1 MAEFAKRLIKNRTFR
16 ALSLLGLGTLLLA
29 CLYSFN
35 TLSAARGQL
44 VDPSAHILGSIG
56 YSLAYGCYWLLGW
69 SVWLVV
75 VVMLAIGCMMLVN
88 AKPIKWLYVLALL
101 LASCGLCSMLSLQ
114 NVLGAEWLQRHALP
128 STGGKTGQLL
138 ADMLLAL
145 MPRGVALLVS
155 FCVYFIGLVWL
166 LKLRLKQVAAVLFED
181 LKKIALIARQGWLNR
196 RSKRQA
202 LQQQATQHQSL
213 GSLASTELNDKQQPG
228 NSALFDIPE
237 DTAERGLP
245 ADGLAG
251 QSELQHGTQLSET
264 AATTAGE
271 QTRPQEPRAQQSLH
285 TKPAM
290 DTQIVIWPAAAKP
303 ASSEEQFDD
312 HSADDGEAAPHEQ
325 SPALPASL
333 QPTTPAQSLAQN
345 SAPQPELQE
354 DEQHEDE
361 QQEAK
366 ITIPLQT
373 LASARSAEPP
383 RTQNAPAAQPAKP
396 AATCSIAP
404 ATRAVTTTAAA
415 ATGNGSTY
423 VLPDINMLHFN
434 RNPAPPAD
442 PKQLQAVMDTIVK
455 TLQSFGVNV
464 RPGNITSGPSITRY
478 EIYPSEGL
486 RVSRITQLEADLS
499 RATRAE
505 QINIL
510 APIPGKDTVGIE
522 IANPNRTPVELGELL
537 HDAEFTNPKYKIPL
551 ALGKDVY
558 GNTLIG
564 DLASMPHLL
573 VAGATGSGKSVCINS
588 IVSSMLLRFS
598 PDDLRFILI
607 DPKVVEMQGYGRLPH
622 LIVPVVTD
630 PKKVIAALRW
640 AVNEMEKRYRCFA
653 KVGVRNFIGY
663 NNYQKKQAETAGAN
677 NSARQQSGPESESEV
692 EVDYEKI
699 EAIVRS
705 LENPYEE
712 EPPMEKPEPADC
724 FDFEELPQ
732 KLPYIVIII
741 DELAD
746 LMQTAPAD
754 MESYIARITQKAR
767 AAGIHLIVATQ
778 TPRAEVVTGIIKANI
793 PSRIAFQ
800 VASALDSRVILD
812 QKGAEKLLGKG
823 DCMYLAPGAAK
834 MERAQGAFIS
844 DEDVEHLVEFCSN
857 QIPQNFLKDV
867 QQSIEEDDD
876 CEYDPQDTLSNSEN
890 ETYQKCLEVVRIE
903 KKASASLLQ
912 RRLRLGYNKAARM
925 MDMLEEKGVVGP
937 QDGAKP
943 REIFLND

>member
-1 MAEFAKRLIKNRTFR
+1 MAEFAKRLLKNRTFQ
-16 ALSLLGLGTLLLA
+16 ALLLLGLGTLLLA
-29 CLYSFN
+29 CLYSFT
-35 TLSAARGQL
+35 TLSAPRGQL
-44 VDPSAHILGSIG
+44 VDGSTHILGRFG
-56 YSLAYGCYWLLGW
+56 YSLAYGCYWLSGW
-69 SVWLVV
+69 GAW
-75 VVMLAIGCMMLVN
+75 
-88 AKPIKWLYVLALL
+88 LALL
-101 LASCGLCSMLSLQ
+101 ILLAVGCMLLVRAKFGKWIYLVAVLLALSGLCSMLSLQ
-114 NVLGAEWLQRHALP
+114 NVVGAEWLQRHDLP
-128 STGGKTGQLL
+128 STGGKYGQLL
-138 ADMLLAL
+138 ASMLLSV
-145 MPRGVALLVS
+145 MPRSAALALS
-155 FCVYFIGLVWL
+155 FLCYCIGLAWL
-166 LKLRLKQVAAVLFED
+166 LQLRLKQVASVLYED
-181 LKKIALIARQGWLNR
+181 LKNIGQLLRQGWQQWR
-196 RSKRQA
+196 DKRAASKTQRSRQQDA
-202 LQQQATQHQSL
+202 AEPQQQLPQAAAGVLVASDQAASQPQVHALPEQSTATLPTHEDDQDHLTQEHDQSTQ
-213 GSLASTELNDKQQPG
+213 AP
-228 NSALFDIPE
+228 
-237 DTAERGLP
+237 LP
-245 ADGLAG
+245 AA
-251 QSELQHGTQLSET
+251 Q
-264 AATTAGE
+264 AAE
-271 QTRPQEPRAQQSLH
+271 I
-285 TKPAM
+285 
-290 DTQIVIWPAAAKP
+290 DTQIVIWPDTGKLAGS
-303 ASSEEQFDD
+303 SSELQQSQQNSTCAEALFARTVKQAIEAQTPTAEASAQLPQQNPQEFDEEPPV
-312 HSADDGEAAPHEQ
+312 ATPHEQ
-325 SPALPASL
+325 EPEQAL
-333 QPTTPAQSLAQN
+333 
-345 SAPQPELQE
+345 
-354 DEQHEDE
+354 
-361 QQEAK
+361 K
-366 ITIPLQT
+366 ITVPLQT
-373 LASARSAEPP
+373 LANKPTQSAV
-383 RTQNAPAAQPAKP
+383 QQPAP
-396 AATCSIAP
+396 SQHSALTAA
-404 ATRAVTTTAAA
+404 RTTTALPPATAA
-415 ATGNGSTY
+415 NTGNGSAY

-464 RPGNITSGPSITRY
+464 RAGNITSGPSITRY

-564 DLASMPHLL
+564 DLAAMPHLL

-588 IVSSMLLRFS
+588 IISSMLLRFS

-663 NNYQKKQAETAGAN
+663 NNYQKKQAEMPATQPGRSSAAAAEAEPPVDCEKVEAIAGA
-677 NSARQQSGPESESEV
+677 
-692 EVDYEKI
+692 
-699 EAIVRS
+699 
-705 LENPYEE
+705 LENPSEE
-712 EPPMEKPEPADC
+712 EPAMEKPEPSEF
-724 FDFEELPQ
+724 FDFEELPD
-732 KLPYIVIII
+732 KFPYIVIII

-778 TPRAEVVTGIIKANI
+778 TPRAEVVTGVIKANI

-844 DEDVEHLVEFCSN
+844 DEDVEKLVEFCSN
-857 QIPQNFLKDV
+857 QIPQTFLKDV
-867 QQSIEEDDD
+867 QQSIEEDDE
-876 CEYDPQDTLSNSEN
+876 CEFNPQDTLSNSEN
-890 ETYQKCLEVVRIE
+890 EIYQKCLEVVRIE

-925 MDMLEEKGVVGP
+925 MDMLEENGVVGP

-943 REIFLND
+943 REIFLTD